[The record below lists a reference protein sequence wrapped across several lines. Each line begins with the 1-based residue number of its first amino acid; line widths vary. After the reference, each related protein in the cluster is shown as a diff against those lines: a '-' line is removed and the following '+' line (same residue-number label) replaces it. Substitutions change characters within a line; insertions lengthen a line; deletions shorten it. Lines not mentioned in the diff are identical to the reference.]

1 MMSKLRFYIFTILG
15 IGLIANTVYLYPWV
29 LTRGLFESTWIVL
42 GTIAAI
48 SAYYFAYL
56 TNYAPFQTF
65 VMRIIFWGY
74 TGMLF
79 VSIMRRTFEY
89 LSFGI
94 PPFAILNTILYL
106 AIVLLCVIEGHRL
119 FYSYGVNKN
128 LNIVKSNTKKSPNKP
143 VSKKEDLTLVEGI
156 GPVIQ
161 KVLYKRGITSY
172 QELAS
177 TPAHLIKD
185 ILSENSLQQQDPTTW
200 PKQARL
206 AYEEKW
212 DELEKW
218 QDELLG
224 GRK

>member
-1 MMSKLRFYIFTILG
+1 MMSKLRFYIFAILG
-15 IGLIANTVYLYPWV
+15 IGLIANTVYLYPWA

-48 SAYYFAYL
+48 VAYYFAYS

-79 VSIMRRTFEY
+79 LSIMRRTFEY

-106 AIVLLCVIEGHRL
+106 AIILLCVIEGHRL

-128 LNIVKSNTKKSPNKP
+128 LKSNNNENKKPNSKP
-143 VSKKEDLTLVEGI
+143 VSKKEDLTLIEGI

-161 KVLYKRGITSY
+161 KALYKRGITSY
-172 QELAS
+172 ELLAS

-185 ILSENSLQQQDPTTW
+185 ILNENNLQQHDPTTW

-206 AYEEKW
+206 AYEGKF
-212 DELEKW
+212 DELQEW